1 MTIFLRRSIFAAI
14 VLDSRLVDDEG
25 VAVFA
30 QEDVDKVLK
39 ENQITRTVAEKLLTL
54 YVGEADW
61 WPNVGQLYKR
71 LERKHGT
78 DAAKPLIRKAVSFT
92 ILLPA
97 FDRTT
102 KIDRENPSNLLF
114 WGVSYHQF
122 DSRDWFAELKKVIRR
137 DQQIT
142 EWRREVL
149 KSGIIDAIEYQ
160 PYSRQG
166 YKWLCGKAKETDVDL
181 TPELKQ
187 KFRQL
192 VLAYGG
198 AVTSHMFESHS
209 DVINKIVNWRSGY
222 FFERAIFN
230 CYSLDQVLKIKK
242 NEMEKTNPKWIKTI
256 R

>member
-1 MTIFLRRSIFAAI
+1 
-14 VLDSRLVDDEG
+14 VLDSRLADDEG

-39 ENQITRTVAEKLLTL
+39 EDQITRPVAEKLLTL

-61 WPNVGQLYKR
+61 WDNVITLRKR
-71 LERKHGT
+71 LIRKHGEGEANDLT
-78 DAAKPLIRKAVSFT
+78 KKAVAFT

-102 KIDRENPSNLLF
+102 KIDRENPANMLF
-114 WGVSYHQF
+114 WGMSYHQF
-122 DSRDWFAELKKVIRR
+122 DSRDWFVELKKVVRR

-149 KSGIIDAIEYQ
+149 KTGVIDAIEYQ
-160 PYSRQG
+160 PYCRQG
-166 YKWLCGKAKETDVDL
+166 YKWLCGKAEETDVDL

-198 AVTSHMFESHS
+198 AVTSHMFESHP
-209 DVINKIVNWRSGY
+209 DVIKKIVNWRSGY
-222 FFERAIFN
+222 FFERAIYN

-242 NEMEKTNPKWIKTI
+242 NEMEKTNSKWIKTV